1 MSNTVTPWPAYRRTS
16 YPTVVQLSWACQCI
30 CDLRSGLQAPM
41 TGSRV
46 GKLNTG
52 RVGLTASGRSSVKL
66 CSRTELAGC
75 RALCSA
81 LIKGRRCF
89 SADEPL
95 LRLFFLFG
103 LAAAHDVRSFPPL
116 AGPGPTSIV
125 CPTQPR
131 VPSQPNHQLP
141 GTTPDSTAATSPS
154 IRWRDTDG
162 LRMSTATLHALE
174 PSPFC
179 E

>member
-95 LRLFFLFG
+95 LRLFFSLVSLPRTTFVPFP
-103 LAAAHDVRSFPPL
+103 LSPALDPLQLSVPRSPECLLNPITNSPEPRQTPRRL
-116 AGPGPTSIV
+116 LVLQSAGETPT
-125 CPTQPR
+125 
-131 VPSQPNHQLP
+131 
-141 GTTPDSTAATSPS
+141 A
-154 IRWRDTDG
+154 
-162 LRMSTATLHALE
+162 
-174 PSPFC
+174 
-179 E
+179 